1 MISASHND
9 EKWNALK
16 FLNNNGEFLS
26 PTKVALVI
34 KNKNR
39 VFEKPIKKGRIS
51 EYNYALRDHINLILS
66 QKFLKTNK
74 LKNKKFS
81 IVVDGI
87 NSVGGI
93 AIPEFLNRLGVDKI
107 KKINCES
114 NGKFAHNPEPIPENI
129 YEICDVIKKGKFDLG
144 IVVDPDADR
153 LCLVDEKGN
162 PFGEEYTLVAAAEY
176 ILQKNKNKSTCSNL
190 SSSLALKIVA
200 EKHGGKYFSAPVG
213 EINVVEKMKEVNA
226 IIGGE
231 GNGGVIYPNTH
242 YGRDSLIGV
251 AIILSLLEERNITLS
266 QLKDTLPLYYI
277 VKNKMKFQGDMAN
290 IIILL
295 KKEYKSFKIN
305 TKDGVRIDF
314 ENSWAHIRKSNTEP
328 VIRIISE
335 AESKIKAEKIS
346 KEIISKLQIL

>member
-1 MISASHND
+1 
-9 EKWNALK
+9 
-16 FLNNNGEFLS
+16 
-26 PTKVALVI
+26 
-34 KNKNR
+34 
-39 VFEKPIKKGRIS
+39 
-51 EYNYALRDHINLILS
+51 
-66 QKFLKTNK
+66 
-74 LKNKKFS
+74 
-81 IVVDGI
+81 
-87 NSVGGI
+87 
-93 AIPEFLNRLGVDKI
+93 
-107 KKINCES
+107 
-114 NGKFAHNPEPIPENI
+114 
-129 YEICDVIKKGKFDLG
+129 
-144 IVVDPDADR
+144 
-153 LCLVDEKGN
+153 
-162 PFGEEYTLVAAAEY
+162 
-176 ILQKNKNKSTCSNL
+176 
-190 SSSLALKIVA
+190 
-200 EKHGGKYFSAPVG
+200 
-213 EINVVEKMKEVNA
+213 MKEVNA

-290 IIILL
+290 IITLL

-305 TKDGVRIDF
+305 SKDGVRIDF